1 MIRRIGRQVLEEE
14 ARAILDLVPRLG
26 PSFDAAVEAMAACA
40 GRIVVSGMGKSGLI
54 GAKIAATLASTGTP
68 SLFLH
73 PAEAIHGDIGMVVG
87 GDLVLGISSSGETEE
102 MVRLLELLKRLGV
115 PLISLTGNLES
126 TLARHS
132 VVALDVG
139 VSREAGPMGLVPTT
153 STVAALAMGDA
164 LAVALLEKKGFTA
177 RDFAAYHP
185 GGSLGREMLLVAD
198 LMHSGEA
205 IPMVPAEVSMVEAV
219 REMSAKN
226 MGMTCILGPASTLA
240 GIVTDGDLRRLLQKG
255 VDLLSRR
262 AGECMTPEPATI
274 SAREPAAK
282 ALQIMEA
289 RKITSLVVVDSRRC
303 VEGVIHIHDLWRTE
317 LF

>member
-1 MIRRIGRQVLEEE
+1 MIRDIGRQVLEEE
-14 ARAILDLVPRLG
+14 AQAIRDLVPRLG
-26 PSFDAAVEAMAACA
+26 PSFDSAVEAMSACT

-54 GAKIAATLASTGTP
+54 GAKLAATLASTGTP

-87 GDLVLGISSSGETEE
+87 GDLVLGISASGETEE
-102 MVRLLELLKRLGV
+102 MVRLLEILKRLGV

-139 VSREAGPMGLVPTT
+139 VAREAGPMGLVPTS
-153 STVAALAMGDA
+153 STTAALAMGDA
-164 LAVALLEKKGFTA
+164 LAIALLEKKGFTS
-177 RDFAAYHP
+177 RDFATYHP
-185 GGSLGREMLLVAD
+185 GGRLGRELLLVAD
-198 LMHSGEA
+198 LMHTGDA
-205 IPMVPAEVSMVEAV
+205 IPVVEVDVPMSEAV
-219 REMSAKN
+219 RVMSDSKL
-226 MGMTCILGPASTLA
+226 GMTCVIDTDSTLA
-240 GIVTDGDLRRLLQKG
+240 GLVTDGDLRRLLRKG

-262 AGECMTPEPATI
+262 AGQCMTRNPITI

-282 ALQIMEA
+282 ALHLMEA
-289 RKITSLVVVDSRRC
+289 RKITSLVVLDSRRK
-303 VEGVIHIHDLWRTE
+303 VEGVIHIHDLWRTQ

>member
-1 MIRRIGRQVLEEE
+1 MIRRIAKQVLEEE
-14 ARAILDLVPRLG
+14 AQAIRDLVPRLG
-26 PSFDAAVEAMAACA
+26 PSFDAAVEAMAACT
-40 GRIVVSGMGKSGLI
+40 GRIVVSGMGKSGLV

-102 MVRLLELLKRLGV
+102 MVRLMELLKRLGV

-153 STVAALAMGDA
+153 STTAALAMGDA

-185 GGSLGREMLLVAD
+185 GGRLGREMLLVSD
-198 LMHSGEA
+198 LMHSGGA
-205 IPMVPAEVSMVEAV
+205 VPIVPAEASMIEAV
-219 REMSAKN
+219 RQMSAKKL
-226 MGMTCILGPASTLA
+226 GMTCVSGPDSALA
-240 GIVTDGDLRRLLQKG
+240 GILTDGDLRRLLQEG
-255 VDLLSRR
+255 VDLLSRK
-262 AGECMTPEPATI
+262 AGECMSTDPKTI
-274 SAREPAAK
+274 SAGEPAAK
-282 ALQIMEA
+282 ALQILEA
-289 RKITSLVVVDSRRC
+289 RKITSLVVVDSRRH
-303 VEGVIHIHDLWRTE
+303 VEGVIHIHDLWRTQ

>member
-14 ARAILDLVPRLG
+14 AQAIRDLVPRLG
-26 PSFDAAVEAMAACA
+26 PSFDAAVEAMAACT
-40 GRIVVSGMGKSGLI
+40 GRIVVSGMGKSGLV

-73 PAEAIHGDIGMVVG
+73 PAEAIHGDIGMVVA

-139 VSREAGPMGLVPTT
+139 VAREAGPMGLVPTT
-153 STVAALAMGDA
+153 STTAALAMGDA

-185 GGSLGREMLLVAD
+185 GGSLGREILLVSD
-198 LMHSGEA
+198 LMHSGKA
-205 IPMVPAEVSMVEAV
+205 VPIVPAEAPMSEAV
-219 REMSAKN
+219 REMSAKKL
-226 MGMTCILGPASTLA
+226 GMTCVSGPDSALA
-240 GIVTDGDLRRLLQKG
+240 GILTDGDLRRLLQKG
-255 VDLLSRR
+255 VDLLSRT
-262 AGECMTPEPATI
+262 AGECMTPDPRTI
-274 SAREPAAK
+274 SAGEPAAK
-282 ALQIMEA
+282 ALQILEA
-289 RKITSLVVVDSRRC
+289 RKITSLVVVDSRRR
-303 VEGVIHIHDLWRTE
+303 VEGVIHIHDLWRTQ

>member
-1 MIRRIGRQVLEEE
+1 MIRQIGRQVLEEE
-14 ARAILDLVPRLG
+14 ARAIRDLVPRLG
-26 PSFDAAVEAMAACA
+26 PSFDAAVEAMAACT

-153 STVAALAMGDA
+153 STTAALAMGDA

-185 GGSLGREMLLVAD
+185 GGSLGKEMLLVAD

-205 IPMVPAEVSMVEAV
+205 IPIVPAEVSMVEAV
-219 REMSAKN
+219 REMSAKKL
-226 MGMTCILGPASTLA
+226 GMTCISGPASTLA
-240 GIVTDGDLRRLLQKG
+240 GILTDGDLRRLLQKG

-262 AGECMTPEPATI
+262 AGECMTPEPAII

-303 VEGVIHIHDLWRTE
+303 VEGVIHIHDLWRTQ